1 MTSGDGNTYTMS
13 GEQSQGRGSSTIT
26 GADGSITTDTVRN
39 DGRSATAIEGSGGG
53 KALSVSGEGPGRT
66 TVGQSGSGD
75 TYAGYNGNI
84 YKQTD
89 DGWQR
94 YDNGQWKPAE
104 SSPYVPRERPPGP
117 VKVAPAVPAASTPVA
132 PATPAPHQRS
142 RKRAA
147 GVDRVPGTCA
157 TRARL
162 LGAAARRPAVPA
174 ALISGRRRKIAREMN
189 ASAIGLSGWPLTGPA
204 ASGTAD
210 SAHLRP
216 LPRRGSRAQSRG
228 SAGPSPAAP

>member
-13 GEQSQGRGSSTIT
+13 GEQSLGRGSSTIT
-26 GADGSITTDTVRN
+26 GADGSLTTDTVRN

-84 YKQTD
+84 YKKTG

-104 SSPYVPRERPPGP
+104 SSPYVPRDRPSPP
-117 VKVAPAVPAASTPVA
+117 TVAPAVPAASAPVA
-132 PATPAPHQRS
+132 PATQ
-142 RKRAA
+142 
-147 GVDRVPGTCA
+147 
-157 TRARL
+157 ART
-162 LGAAARRPAVPA
+162 
-174 ALISGRRRKIAREMN
+174 N
-189 ASAIGLSGWPLTGPA
+189 
-204 ASGTAD
+204 D
-210 SAHLRP
+210 
-216 LPRRGSRAQSRG
+216 RG
-228 SAGPSPAAP
+228 SAQRESIESRERAQLERDYAARQRGDRQFQQRSSRGGGFRSRGR